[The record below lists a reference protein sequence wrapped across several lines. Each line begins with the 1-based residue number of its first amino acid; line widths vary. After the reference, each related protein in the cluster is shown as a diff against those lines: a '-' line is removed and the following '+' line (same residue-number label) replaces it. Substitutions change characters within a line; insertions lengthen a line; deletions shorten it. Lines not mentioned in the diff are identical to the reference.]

1 MSTRIMSTRIPLQNL
16 PAQTYQP
23 ATNPFGK
30 IYTRSF
36 TGLYRNY
43 RRLGGA
49 LLFLLY
55 FGTVW
60 LQWNGRQAVLW
71 DLESSKFHIFG
82 YTYWPED
89 FTLLAMLLIIAAT
102 GLFFITVVAGRVW
115 CGYTCPQSVWTWV
128 FLWAEKITEGDRN
141 ARIKLDG
148 EPLSPNKIN
157 KRVQKHA
164 LWLWI
169 STATALTFVGYFTPI
184 RALII
189 DISTL
194 NAGVISLFW
203 VAFFTAATYI
213 NAGWLRERVC
223 MHACPYA
230 RFQGAMFDSHT
241 RVIAYDAQRG
251 DPRGSRKK
259 DTDAKA
265 QGLGD
270 CIDCQLCV
278 QVCPTGIDIRNGLQ
292 MECIAC
298 AACIDACDTV
308 MDKMQ
313 YPKGLIRYASEQ
325 TLQGKP
331 SPILRPRLLAYAA
344 VLMLFSAGFGWMLKE
359 RPLVSLSVAKDRT
372 LYQQDTAGN
381 IVNQYQL
388 KILNKD
394 TQARTFSLQ
403 LVDSIGL
410 QITGSQQVHI
420 PAETMTTVPLTLAVG
435 AEKPVSKMH
444 DILFL
449 VTTQDTR
456 EIQSKQPSKFFA
468 PGI

>member
-1 MSTRIMSTRIPLQNL
+1 MSNRIPLQNL
-16 PAQTYQP
+16 PAQIYKP
-23 ATNPFGK
+23 DSNPFGK

-43 RRLGGA
+43 RRLGAA

-71 DLESSKFHIFG
+71 DLESSKFHVFG

-89 FTLLAMLLIIAAT
+89 FTLLAILLIIAAT
-102 GLFFITVVAGRVW
+102 GLFFVTVIAGRVW
-115 CGYTCPQSVWTWV
+115 CGYACPQSVWTWV

-141 ARIKLDG
+141 ARIKLD
-148 EPLSPNKIN
+148 EAALSPNKIN

-164 LWLWI
+164 LWLLI
-169 STATALTFVGYFTPI
+169 SAATALTFVGYFTPI
-184 RALII
+184 RALIH
-189 DISTL
+189 DISTV
-194 NAGVISLFW
+194 NADVISLFW

-230 RFQGAMFDSHT
+230 RFQSAMFDSHT

-259 DTDAKA
+259 DTDAKV

-292 MECIAC
+292 MECIGC
-298 AACIDACDTV
+298 AACIDACDNV
-308 MDKMQ
+308 MDKMH

-325 TLQGKP
+325 ILQGKP

-344 VLMLFSAGFGWMLKE
+344 VLMLFSAGFGWMLVE
-359 RPLVSLSVAKDRT
+359 RPLVSLSVVKDRT

-381 IVNQYQL
+381 IINKYQL

-410 QITGSQQVHI
+410 QMTGSQYVHI
-420 PAETMTTVPLTLAVG
+420 PAETTATVPLTLSVG
-435 AEKPVSKMH
+435 SEKPLSKMH
-444 DILFL
+444 DIIFL
-449 VTTQDTR
+449 VTAQDIS